1 MEVILDFGRGCQNL
15 SLILCGVFGGGA
27 EMARRPA
34 ALVITFE
41 EGSERGGGKEE
52 RGRSKHVLVLNAAI
66 CI

>member
-1 MEVILDFGRGCQNL
+1 MGEGW
-15 SLILCGVFGGGA
+15 GA

-41 EGSERGGGKEE
+41 GGSERGGSERGGGKEE

>member
-1 MEVILDFGRGCQNL
+1 MVGGER
-15 SLILCGVFGGGA
+15 GGA

-41 EGSERGGGKEE
+41 GEREGEGKEE
-52 RGRSKHVLVLNAAI
+52 RGRNKHVLVQNAAI